1 MARRP
6 RISDLAEA
14 AGVSVATVDRVLNGR
29 HPVRE
34 ETARRVFEAA
44 TALGYHATGLIRQRL
59 AAELPQVR
67 LGFVLLRSGQAF
79 YQAFEREILAA
90 VAAAPGVRGTAA
102 VEFAASQTPHDVLA
116 ALAALAGRVQAV
128 AMVAPDHPSVTAAV
142 EALRERGVPVFA
154 LLSDF
159 AEGVREGYVGVDNR
173 KSGRTA
179 AWMVARAA
187 PGPGEVAVFIGSHR
201 FHGQELRESGF
212 RSYFREHA
220 PAFTLL
226 ETLVNLETRQI
237 THEATLSLLARH
249 DDLVGLYVAGGGM
262 EGAITALREQ
272 GMTGRVALVVPE
284 LTAESRAA
292 LAEGLVTMAVST
304 PLAALCRELVALM
317 THRLSHDAAGA
328 PGQTFLPFEIFLPES
343 I

>member
-1 MARRP
+1 M
-6 RISDLAEA
+6 
-14 AGVSVATVDRVLNGR
+14 
-29 HPVRE
+29 
-34 ETARRVFEAA
+34 
-44 TALGYHATGLIRQRL
+44 
-59 AAELPQVR
+59 
-67 LGFVLLRSGQAF
+67 
-79 YQAFEREILAA
+79 
-90 VAAAPGVRGTAA
+90 
-102 VEFAASQTPHDVLA
+102 
-116 ALAALAGRVQAV
+116 
-128 AMVAPDHPSVTAAV
+128 
-142 EALRERGVPVFA
+142 PVFA

-159 AEGVREGYVGVDNR
+159 APGVREGYVGIDNR

-187 PGPGEVAVFIGSHR
+187 PGPGKVAVFIGSHR
-201 FHGQELRESGF
+201 FHGQELREIGF

-284 LTAESRAA
+284 LTAELRAA

-317 THRLSHDAAGA
+317 THRLSHGAAGA